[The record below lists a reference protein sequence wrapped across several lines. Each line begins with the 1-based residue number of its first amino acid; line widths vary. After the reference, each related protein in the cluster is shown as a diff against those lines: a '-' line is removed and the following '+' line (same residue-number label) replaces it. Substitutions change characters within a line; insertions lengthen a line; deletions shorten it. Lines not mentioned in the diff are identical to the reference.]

1 MAFSS
6 WPGQPLELDVS
17 DMFPRLLGVGEGI
30 QAAFEAVS
38 GGRVQSDDI
47 LAMFLRGV
55 SPF

>member
-17 DMFPRLLGVGEGI
+17 DVFPRLLGVGEGS

-47 LAMFLRGV
+47 L
-55 SPF
+55 